1 MVNVQVEKRVDVSTR
16 QQTALVVV
24 AARLQ
29 TPPGMWIVIWIQDF
43 VPMKT
48 GFSLARFRNSICIPG
63 VHSPLHTKMI
73 IIASCK
79 EEIRRER
86 NSSASW

>member
-1 MVNVQVEKRVDVSTR
+1 MGIAVELAFSILIVSYWIMVNVQVEKRVDVSAR

-43 VPMKT
+43 V
-48 GFSLARFRNSICIPG
+48 S
-63 VHSPLHTKMI
+63 
-73 IIASCK
+73 
-79 EEIRRER
+79 
-86 NSSASW
+86 